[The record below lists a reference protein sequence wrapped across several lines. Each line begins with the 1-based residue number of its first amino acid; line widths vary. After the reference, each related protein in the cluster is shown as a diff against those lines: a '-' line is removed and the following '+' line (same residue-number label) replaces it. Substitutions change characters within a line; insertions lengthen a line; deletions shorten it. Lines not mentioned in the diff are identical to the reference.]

1 MNRKNKGN
9 LLFSIDL
16 EDVRDQVSNGSTY
29 REGVPENTQRYLEFL
44 QQHNTKATFF
54 VVGNVARKYPSLIKE
69 IIADGHEIACHSDKH
84 IQLNEQT
91 PEEFLEDVRRNLDS
105 LYTAGA
111 EDVIGY
117 RAPTFSLT
125 EQTQWAYGC
134 LSESGF
140 KYSSSVLPAANPLFG
155 WKEFGRKP
163 KYVQGV
169 YEIPITLHAIPFL
182 QLPLA
187 GGVYFRVI
195 PYPLINYSARYHLKL
210 GGPITTYLHPYD
222 IDTSQERFMHPDL
235 DNKKYLNYL
244 MYVNRSKV
252 LKKLESLLSI
262 SKPISY
268 KEYYLSH
275 AKAGQ
280 GRQSVSSEK

>member
-1 MNRKNKGN
+1 MKKKNKGR

-16 EDVRDQVSNGSTY
+16 EDVRDQVPNGSTY

-44 QQHNTKATFF
+44 QRHNAKATFF
-54 VVGNVARKYPSLIKE
+54 VVGNVARKYPSLLRE
-69 IIADGHEIACHSDKH
+69 IITDGHEIASHSDKH
-84 IQLNEQT
+84 IQINKQT
-91 PEEFLEDVRRNLDS
+91 PKEFLEDLTRNLDA

-111 EDVIGY
+111 ENVIGY

-125 EQTQWAYGC
+125 RQTQWAYER

-163 KYVQGV
+163 KYVQGI

-182 QLPLA
+182 PLPLV

-195 PYPLINYSARYHLKL
+195 PYPLINYSARYHLKQ
-210 GGPITTYLHPYD
+210 GSPITMYLHPYD
-222 IDTSQERFMHPDL
+222 IDTCQEHFMHPDL

-244 MYVNRSKV
+244 MYLNRSKV
-252 LKKLESLLSI
+252 LKKLESLLNI
-262 SKPISY
+262 SKPITY
-268 KEYYLSH
+268 KEYYRSH
-275 AKAGQ
+275 
-280 GRQSVSSEK
+280 VETD